1 MMAQTLTAQGHDD
14 GISREQWSAE
24 FDGRTIGRAVVG
36 NPTDIEGNAEVL
48 MRYLSE
54 HIENNAE
61 HVPDFI
67 GWYYRTS
74 QS

>member
-1 MMAQTLTAQGHDD
+1 MMAQTLTAQGHED

-24 FDGRTIGRAVVG
+24 FDGRTIGRAVRE
-36 NPTDIEGNAEVL
+36 NPTDIEGNADVL

-61 HVPDFI
+61 FVPNFI
-67 GWYYRTS
+67 EWYHRTS